1 MASDQLK
8 QVRIAVTLLLTLCV
22 FGWII
27 LSLHRVNYIP
37 ELFLKSLQ
45 NRENFS
51 NYTNCI
57 GQGFSKEYCSMTP
70 MSVSSTDICQCPSGL
85 IGRRLP
91 GFGGACV
98 CDSSQQSSVP
108 PVDSAS
114 VNSTQPYSS
123 FMLQGYR

>member
-57 GQGFSKEYCSMTP
+57 GQGFSKEYCSIT

-85 IGRRLP
+85 IGRRFQDLVVRV
-91 GFGGACV
+91 CV
-98 CDSSQQSSVP
+98 IRVSNQVFTSRFCFSQFY
-108 PVDSAS
+108 
-114 VNSTQPYSS
+114 TTL
-123 FMLQGYR
+123 F